1 MLFLMAGQTAFGA
14 TKIVK
19 FQVPGCEWPMTE
31 TWARDAMWRT
41 KGVKDVDSNWM
52 LHWVKVT
59 YDDQV
64 TTVDTLIK
72 NLAKE
77 GFYVEG
83 QPEFLQ

>member
-1 MLFLMAGQTAFGA
+1 
-14 TKIVK
+14 
-19 FQVPGCEWPMTE
+19 MTE
-31 TWARDAMWRT
+31 QWARDALWRT

-52 LHWVKVT
+52 IHSMKVT

-64 TTVDTLIK
+64 TNFDALVK
-72 NLAKE
+72 ALAKE

>member
-1 MLFLMAGQTAFGA
+1 
-14 TKIVK
+14 
-19 FQVPGCEWPMTE
+19 
-31 TWARDAMWRT
+31 MWRT

-59 YDDQV
+59 YDDEV
-64 TTVDTLIK
+64 TAVETLIK